1 LTKAFFLSIYQAQ
14 GISPH
19 HSLDNNLTSFF
30 GAQAVRKLNDAKK
43 LESSAPYSADFGK
56 E

>member
-1 LTKAFFLSIYQAQ
+1 MFK
-14 GISPH
+14 GIALITH
-19 HSLDNNLTSFF
+19 WNNNTYFC